1 MSPKIGGGL
10 HPEILESLIYLHL
23 CAVNSVPTPHSVP
36 PVAVTFSAAVGTAVA
51 ARALFSLAAA
61 GGLTATG
68 AATTKAEAGSP
79 PGLRV
84 SSLQCMGH
92 SEQQHLR
99 RFGLPLRH
107 SQPARLPPKPTGQSA
122 NP

>member
-1 MSPKIGGGL
+1 
-10 HPEILESLIYLHL
+10 
-23 CAVNSVPTPHSVP
+23 
-36 PVAVTFSAAVGTAVA
+36 VAWL
-51 ARALFSLAAA
+51 ALFSLVAA

-99 RFGLPLRH
+99 RFGLPLRLH
-107 SQPARLPPKPTGQSA
+107 SQTARLPPEA
-122 NP
+122 NRSVGNP